1 MAGNQTKLLR
11 FIQIA
16 WKNSKISLILTWKNN
31 NLEIQLLP
39 TIGGSNS
46 TACSAPPPSW
56 ITNHAPEQQDTS
68 SRHSISSP

>member
-1 MAGNQTKLLR
+1 MKYKFQIYMYNTNRMEEFERFQYLLE
-11 FIQIA
+11 
-16 WKNSKISLILTWKNN
+16 KNN

-46 TACSAPPPSW
+46 TVCSAPPPSW

-68 SRHSISSP
+68 SRHSTSSP